1 MGYHSMNSISLS
13 TGNGMQEEVSGV
25 RFATLENEVK
35 HITADVTDIKES
47 TKTTKLA
54 IQSIDKSIGIM
65 AEHVKQNKLMGP
77 RIEVLEKKVS
87 KIEMKMVAYAS
98 AIATIVFVVT
108 KFDKVVAFFG

>member
-1 MGYHSMNSISLS
+1 MGYYPMNSIRLTASD
-13 TGNGMQEEVSGV
+13 GMQEEVSGA

-47 TKTTKLA
+47 TKTTELA
-54 IQSIDKSIGIM
+54 IQSIDKSIAIM
-65 AEHVKQNKLMGP
+65 TEHVQQNKLMGP
-77 RIEVLEKKVS
+77 RIETLEKKVA
-87 KIEMKMVAYAS
+87 KVETKMAAYAA